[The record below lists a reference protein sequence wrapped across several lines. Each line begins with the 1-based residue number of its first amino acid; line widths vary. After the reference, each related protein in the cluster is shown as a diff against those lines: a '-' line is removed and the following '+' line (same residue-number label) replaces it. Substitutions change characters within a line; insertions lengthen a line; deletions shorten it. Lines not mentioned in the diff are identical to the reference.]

1 MSCNT
6 MKRKIVEHYGLES
19 HISGEDGEPTN
30 EDFRVAFCNL
40 NLTLRDGKPVRIPT
54 VEYLY
59 VGSIGCAY
67 NKQKLLDH
75 GITHIVCLSDVI
87 RLNFMDSFEY
97 LRVPM
102 VDRADYDILKD
113 ISKVFEFIQTAKAI
127 GGRVLIHCYQGKSR
141 SCAVCC
147 AYLIKY
153 YEHTVM
159 SSLDLIRE
167 VRPCA
172 SPNTGFMAA
181 LQKFEVECRVAEETE
196 NGGNME
202 I

>member
-1 MSCNT
+1 MPGNT

-19 HISGEDGEPTN
+19 HVPGEDGEPTN

-40 NLTLRDGKPVRIPT
+40 NLTLRDGNPIQIPF
-54 VEYLY
+54 VDYLF
-59 VGSIGCAY
+59 VGSIGSAY
-67 NKQKLLDH
+67 NKQKLIDN

-87 RLNFMDSFEY
+87 RLNFTDSFEY
-97 LRVPM
+97 LRVSM
-102 VDRADYDILKD
+102 VDRAEYDILEELPKIFD
-113 ISKVFEFIQTAKAI
+113 FILTAKAS
-127 GGRVLIHCYQGKSR
+127 GGRILIHCYQGKSR

-153 YEHTVM
+153 CDHTLM
-159 SSLDLIRE
+159 SALDLIRE

-172 SPNTGFMAA
+172 SPNSGFMVA
-181 LQKFEVECRVAEETE
+181 LHKFEAECRAAEENAPGTL
-196 NGGNME
+196 E